1 MNTHPQ
7 QLTTVISL
15 LYGLSMPIQMK
26 HLAARANVSERK
38 LRLIISDIREN
49 NLIED
54 GVLCSSDAG
63 YFISNDADVINQH
76 LNRYLSYAY
85 SMISTAKAAK
95 QFLSEQHTKDIQM
108 QLQF

>member
-1 MNTHPQ
+1 MTD
-7 QLTTVISL
+7 
-15 LYGLSMPIQMK
+15 
-26 HLAARANVSERK
+26 LAFKAQISERK
-38 LRLIISDIREN
+38 LRLIIAEIRERN
-49 NLIED
+49 FIE
-54 GVLCSSDAG
+54 GYVLCSSDAG